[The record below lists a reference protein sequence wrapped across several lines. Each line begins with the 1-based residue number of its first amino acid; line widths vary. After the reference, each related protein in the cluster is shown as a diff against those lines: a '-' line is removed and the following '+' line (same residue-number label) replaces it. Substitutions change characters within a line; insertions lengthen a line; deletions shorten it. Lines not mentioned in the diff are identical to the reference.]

1 MPQIIRKSKVRSQ
14 SKISVG
20 TTIPQ
25 GVAEQ
30 LNISAGDTVKWIVDI
45 SNDKIKVTVEKL
57 EEK

>member
-45 SNDKIKVTVEKL
+45 SNDKIKVTVEN
-57 EEK
+57 